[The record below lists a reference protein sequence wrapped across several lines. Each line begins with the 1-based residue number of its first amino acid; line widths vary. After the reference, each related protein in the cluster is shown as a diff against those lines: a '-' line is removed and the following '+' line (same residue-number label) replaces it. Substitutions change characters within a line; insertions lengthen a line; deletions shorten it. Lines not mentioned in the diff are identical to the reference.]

1 MLSAGIGSYLYYNEF
16 LKNHIFK
23 KQDFPV
29 FLQKIFFKTSK
40 KQETITE
47 NFNKSTDS
55 LSIENDKNKKVCISD
70 HISGYIPLFS
80 LSFDGIYINNGKGL
94 LFLLG
99 IITYSNRK
107 KLYLLFCHFKKYLS
121 KDKNSKV
128 TAEQIKKEIQEFS
141 CNKISDESSQE
152 IKPKKDTLS
161 PLSNSDSESSIS
173 SGVEI
178 INHPTESE
186 SNGKELKC
194 PFTSWL
200 ADIDLSVFK
209 K

>member
-1 MLSAGIGSYLYYNEF
+1 MLSAGIASYLYYNEF
-16 LKNHIFK
+16 IKNHIFK

-47 NFNKSTDS
+47 NLNKSTDS
-55 LSIENDKNKKVCISD
+55 LLIENDKNKKVYISD

-80 LSFDGIYINNGKGL
+80 FSSDGIYINNGKGL

-107 KLYLLFCHFKKYLS
+107 KLYLLLCHFKKYLS
-121 KDKNSKV
+121 KDKNSNV
-128 TAEQIKKEIQEFS
+128 TAEQ
-141 CNKISDESSQE
+141 

-161 PLSNSDSESSIS
+161 PLSNNSDSESSIS

-178 INHPTESE
+178 INHP
-186 SNGKELKC
+186 
-194 PFTSWL
+194 
-200 ADIDLSVFK
+200 
-209 K
+209 